1 MSMYRLTQAAFVLM
15 GGRLGTVY
23 GHKNT
28 VVVAGIFWVIFHL
41 VSGFMKSVITL
52 SVMRGLSG
60 IGGALIV
67 PNAIA
72 LLIITF
78 PPGKMRNITVGFF
91 GAMAPMGAT
100 LGSLLAGLFV
110 QLLPWKWLFFFL
122 LVAFIFSSL
131 SKNTTRC
138 TVLIPMTELC

>member
-1 MSMYRLTQAAFVLM
+1 M
-15 GGRLGTVY
+15 GGRLGAVY

-28 VVVAGIFWVIFHL
+28 VVVAGVFWVIFHV

-52 SVMRGLSG
+52 SIMRSLSG
-60 IGGALIV
+60 VGGALIV

-72 LLIITF
+72 MLTITF

-91 GAMAPMGAT
+91 GATAPMGAT
-100 LGSLLAGLFV
+100 LGSLLSGIFV

-122 LVAFIFSSL
+122 YVAFLMSSL
-131 SKNTTRC
+131 S
-138 TVLIPMTELC
+138 PQQTENG

>member
-1 MSMYRLTQAAFVLM
+1 M
-15 GGRLGTVY
+15 GGRVGAVY

-28 VVVAGIFWVIFHL
+28 VVVAGTLWVIFHL

-72 LLIITF
+72 MLTITF

-91 GAMAPMGAT
+91 GATAPMGAT
-100 LGSLLAGLFV
+100 LGSLLSGLFV

-122 LVAFIFSSL
+122 
-131 SKNTTRC
+131 
-138 TVLIPMTELC
+138 

>member
-1 MSMYRLTQAAFVLM
+1 MYSLTQGAFVLM
-15 GGRLGTVY
+15 GGRLGAVY

-52 SVMRGLSG
+52 SVMRALSG
-60 IGGALIV
+60 IGGAFMV
-67 PNAIA
+67 TNAIA
-72 LLIITF
+72 LLTITF

-91 GAMAPMGAT
+91 GATAPMGAA
-100 LGSLLAGLFV
+100 LGSLLPGFFV

-122 LVAFIFSSL
+122 
-131 SKNTTRC
+131 
-138 TVLIPMTELC
+138 